1 MEYSSSGFLE
11 LHAYTAG
18 EALPIPN
25 INFRISGGE
34 EANRGTDYS
43 VISDRNGDSPV
54 ITLPAP
60 SLSFSLTPNAQ
71 EQAYSLYDVEVSGQ
85 GFYPQKL
92 IGITVFPDILSILRI
107 ELVPDG
113 ELRRSTSPPQSDN
126 VIEQKEELQ

>member
-18 EALPIPN
+18 DALPIPN

-60 SLSFSLTPNAQ
+60 SVRYSLTPNAA
-71 EQAYSLYDVEVSGQ
+71 EQAYSLYDVEVYGT
-85 GFYPQKL
+85 GYFPEKL
-92 IGITVFPDILSILRI
+92 IGISVFPDTLSILRV

-113 ELRRSTSPPQSDN
+113 ELRRSASPPQSNN